1 MENGS
6 KYVYIGKGVF
16 RGFLLT
22 LVLILIY
29 CIIATFVDINAAIRS
44 VFFIVGTSL
53 SIMYGSVYATKKIK
67 KKGWVIGFFVA
78 MIYILII
85 YLISLIAGREVVL
98 SSNDFYRILLAALVG
113 ILSGMLGINI

>member
-29 CIIATFVDINAAIRS
+29 CIIATFVDINAAVRS